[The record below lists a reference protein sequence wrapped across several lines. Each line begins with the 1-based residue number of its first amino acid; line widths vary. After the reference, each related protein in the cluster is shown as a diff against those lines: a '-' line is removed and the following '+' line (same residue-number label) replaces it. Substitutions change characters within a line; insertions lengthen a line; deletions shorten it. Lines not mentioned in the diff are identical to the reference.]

1 MGNVMKH
8 ADAPVHDL
16 GGGVIRRILSHTPE
30 MMAVEIT
37 FEAGGVGAVH
47 SHPHI
52 QTSYVKSGEFKYVV
66 GDEKVIVRAGDS
78 LTFASGESH
87 GCVCL
92 KSGVLVDVF
101 SPAREDFLQQ
111 S

>member
-8 ADAPVHDL
+8 ADAPMQDL
-16 GGGVIRRILSHTPE
+16 GGGVVRRILSHTPE
-30 MMAVEIT
+30 MMVVEIT

-47 SHPHI
+47 SHPHV
-52 QTSYVKSGEFKYVV
+52 QSSYVKSGEFEYVV

-78 LTFASGESH
+78 LTFVSGELH

-101 SPAREDFLQQ
+101 SPAREDFLQGI
-111 S
+111 